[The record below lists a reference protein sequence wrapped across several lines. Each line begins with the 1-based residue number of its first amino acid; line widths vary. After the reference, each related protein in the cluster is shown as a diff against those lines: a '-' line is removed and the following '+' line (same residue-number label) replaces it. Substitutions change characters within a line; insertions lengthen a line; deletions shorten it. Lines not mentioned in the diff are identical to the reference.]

1 MSNGKTRIRQIS
13 ESVKIPNNS
22 KSVSDFIEIFKLEI
36 INNEFHITRFSLYL
50 SKAPNLLNEF
60 QNSK

>member
-36 INNEFHITRFSLYL
+36 INNEFHITRFNYI
-50 SKAPNLLNEF
+50 
-60 QNSK
+60 